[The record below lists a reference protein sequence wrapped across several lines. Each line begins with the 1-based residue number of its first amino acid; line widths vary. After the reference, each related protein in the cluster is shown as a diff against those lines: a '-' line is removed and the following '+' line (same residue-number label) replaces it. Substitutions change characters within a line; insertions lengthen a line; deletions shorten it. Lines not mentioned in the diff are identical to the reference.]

1 MFHEDRLS
9 SKERG
14 GQGRLLSQCDGGSQ
28 RETSIFCGDIPV
40 FKTGTGEDLAGQKIS
55 WPEDAQKGEN
65 STGALDFLQGQRIP
79 QAESKLQKISISTTV
94 VRKSRSRYASK
105 AVLCRGLRCTFI
117 LTFDAKVC
125 NSSAILE
132 ISGRVNF
139 FVYLNRSH

>member
-79 QAESKLQKISISTTV
+79 QAEIEIANTTTV
-94 VRKSRSRYASK
+94 GEDPVPKFCQLIENEEAQAQTEGK
-105 AVLCRGLRCTFI
+105 
-117 LTFDAKVC
+117 
-125 NSSAILE
+125 NH
-132 ISGRVNF
+132 VNIQLI
-139 FVYLNRSH
+139 VPEHV